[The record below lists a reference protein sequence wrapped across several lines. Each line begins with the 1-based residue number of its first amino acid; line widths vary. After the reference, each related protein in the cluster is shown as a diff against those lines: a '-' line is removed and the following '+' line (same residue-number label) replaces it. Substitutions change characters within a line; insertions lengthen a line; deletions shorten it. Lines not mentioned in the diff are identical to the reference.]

1 MKWFK
6 HETDAR
12 NSLKLRKVRRK
23 YGADGYAIYWFCLEA
38 IAYEVDKD
46 NLTFDLKEDAETI
59 AFELSI
65 QEKRV
70 EEIMRYL
77 VKAEL
82 FESSQGVV
90 TCLKLAER
98 LDKSM
103 TNSPKMRTW
112 LDTKSVMTSPDQ
124 VMTDADQVKTCAELE
139 VDKNRIEESNK
150 HTSVSR
156 FIEFWDLYAKKK
168 DTAKCKSKFEKLS
181 NTDVDKI
188 FEVLPLYIESTPDVK
203 FRKHPSTWLN
213 NKCWLDAN
221 DTEQLEYI
229 NWEAIKDY
237 YNESMPR
244 DNLAVITKARQNK
257 IIIML
262 TNTGRVGKMQASI
275 EGHIDNMAGNNSGFW
290 PSWRNGNTDL
300 KGKEWPHKGFD
311 FYMSEEIF
319 LKSLEE

>member
-70 EEIMRYL
+70 EEIMHYL

-82 FESSQGVV
+82 FESSKGVV

-103 TNSPKMRTW
+103 TNSPKMRNW
-112 LDTKSVMTSPDQ
+112 LDTKSVMTSADK
-124 VMTDADQVKTCAELE
+124 VMTDADQVKTCVELE
-139 VDKNRIEESNK
+139 VDKTREEVEQPKHLDQSKIDRGNVITEAFNYFWSNM
-150 HTSVSR
+150 
-156 FIEFWDLYAKKK
+156 
-168 DTAKCKSKFEKLS
+168 KLS
-181 NTDVDKI
+181 K
-188 FEVLPLYIESTPDVK
+188 
-203 FRKHPSTWLN
+203 
-213 NKCWLDAN
+213 
-221 DTEQLEYI
+221 
-229 NWEAIKDY
+229 
-237 YNESMPR
+237 
-244 DNLAVITKARQNK
+244 KAK
-257 IIIML
+257 P
-262 TNTGRVGKMQASI
+262 ASI
-275 EGHIDNMAGNNSGFW
+275 KAFSKSVLKINDPLHFAKYLVTDTVTRFDNKQM
-290 PSWRNGNTDL
+290 
-300 KGKEWPHKGFD
+300 GFD
-311 FYMSEEIF
+311 TLHPATYLNGQRWEDDYTIDAKEKKAPTSASGDGSDWRRFENEIY
-319 LKSLEE
+319 